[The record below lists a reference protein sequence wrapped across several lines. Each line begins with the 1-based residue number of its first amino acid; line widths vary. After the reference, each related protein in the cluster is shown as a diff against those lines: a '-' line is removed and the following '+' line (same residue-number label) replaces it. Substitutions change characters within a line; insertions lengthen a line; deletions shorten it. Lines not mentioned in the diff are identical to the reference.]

1 MRRNHVRITSTNDGC
16 DGLLGEMQHA
26 LAGLANAEMRHEMAH
41 EQIER
46 SSGPVADK
54 EHRSNEC
61 DSRYRLERE
70 PYVKRLNHL
79 QRHARSLLM
88 PGF

>member
-16 DGLLGEMQHA
+16 DGLWGEMQHA

-46 SSGPVADK
+46 STGPVADK
-54 EHRSNEC
+54 EHRSTER

-70 PYVKRLNHL
+70 PYLKRLNHL

>member
-1 MRRNHVRITSTNDGC
+1 VRITSTDDGC
-16 DGLLGEMQHA
+16 DGLLGQLQYT
-26 LAGLANAEMRHEMAH
+26 LAGLANAEMRYEMAR

-54 EHRSNEC
+54 EHRFTQC
-61 DSRYRLERE
+61 DSRYQLERE
-70 PYVKRLNHL
+70 PYLKRLNHL

>member
-1 MRRNHVRITSTNDGC
+1 MRRNHVRIASTDDGC
-16 DGLLGEMQHA
+16 DGLLGELQHA
-26 LAGLANAEMRHEMAH
+26 LAGLANADMRHLVAH

-54 EHRSNEC
+54 EHRSTQC
-61 DSRYRLERE
+61 DSRYQLERE
-70 PYVKRLNHL
+70 PYLKRLNHL

>member
-1 MRRNHVRITSTNDGC
+1 MRRNHVKITSTNDGC
-16 DGLLGEMQHA
+16 DGLLGELQHT
-26 LAGLANAEMRHEMAH
+26 LAGLANAEMRHEIAR

-54 EHRSNEC
+54 EHRSIQC
-61 DSRYRLERE
+61 DSQYRLERE
-70 PYVKRLNHL
+70 PYPKRLNHL
-79 QRHARSLLM
+79 QRHVRFLLM

>member
-1 MRRNHVRITSTNDGC
+1 MRRNHVRVTSTDDGC
-16 DGLLGEMQHA
+16 DGLLGQLQYT
-26 LAGLANAEMRHEMAH
+26 LAGLANAEMRHEMAR

-54 EHRSNEC
+54 ERRFTQC
-61 DSRYRLERE
+61 DSRYRLKRE
-70 PYVKRLNHL
+70 PYLKRLNHL

>member
-1 MRRNHVRITSTNDGC
+1 
-16 DGLLGEMQHA
+16 
-26 LAGLANAEMRHEMAH
+26 MRHEMAR

-54 EHRSNEC
+54 ERRFTQC
-61 DSRYRLERE
+61 DSRYRLKRE
-70 PYVKRLNHL
+70 PYLKRLNHL